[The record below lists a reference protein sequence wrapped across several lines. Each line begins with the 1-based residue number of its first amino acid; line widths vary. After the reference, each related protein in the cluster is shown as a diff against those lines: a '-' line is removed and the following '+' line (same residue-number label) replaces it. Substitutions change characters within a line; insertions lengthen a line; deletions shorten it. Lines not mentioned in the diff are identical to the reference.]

1 MTGILH
7 IRHQGLNKK
16 AQGIKHFGM
25 NLQSQRRGKATS
37 RIDGK

>member
-1 MTGILH
+1 
-7 IRHQGLNKK
+7 
-16 AQGIKHFGM
+16 M

>member
-1 MTGILH
+1 VKHKVL
-7 IRHQGLNKK
+7 
-16 AQGIKHFGM
+16 KHFGM